1 MGTALSTDRM
11 DNETLQRR
19 FMALST
25 PLIADACLRINVPL
39 RVAPSGIM
47 PLLRDYRVAGR
58 VVPAKH
64 YGSVDVFLEAIEGAG
79 RGDVLIIDNQGRT
92 DEGCIGDLTA
102 LEAQGAGLAGIIVWG
117 MHRDTAEL
125 IGMNYPIYSYGSCPA
140 GPQRLDR
147 REPDALTRAT
157 FGSLTVAKGELVFAD
172 ADGVLFAPQ
181 DVAEELLAVAQVI
194 SDTERRQA
202 KAVVAGSSLR
212 EQFRFTEY
220 LEKRRIDP
228 SYTFRTHLRG
238 IGGSIEE

>member
-1 MGTALSTDRM
+1 MK
-11 DNETLQRR
+11 NEILQQK
-19 FMALST
+19 FAALST
-25 PLIADACLRINVPL
+25 PIIADACLRVGVPL

-47 PLLRDYRVAGR
+47 PLSGDYRAAGR
-58 VVPAKH
+58 VVPARH

-79 RGDVLIIDNQGRT
+79 QGDVLVIDNQGRA

-117 MHRDTAEL
+117 THRDTAEL
-125 IGMNYPIYSYGSCPA
+125 LKMNYPIFSYGSCPA
-140 GPQRLDR
+140 GPQRLDE

-157 FGSLTVAKGELVFAD
+157 FGGLTVEKGELVFAD
-172 ADGVLFAPQ
+172 ADGVLFTPQ
-181 DVAEELLAVAQVI
+181 SAAEELLAAAQTI

-202 KAVVAGSSLR
+202 EAVAGGSSLR
-212 EQFRFTEY
+212 QQFRFTEY
-220 LEKRRIDP
+220 MEKRRIDH